1 MKRIL
6 LVIAIVATV
15 AGCAGAKR
23 DVELPDNSGAGA
35 DEMKSS
41 PCACRQL
48 DYDGRGFKW
57 VGA

>member
-6 LVIAIVATV
+6 LVFVVVATV
-15 AGCAGAKR
+15 AGCTSMSR
-23 DVELPDNSGAGA
+23 DVELPDNAGAGG

-41 PCACRQL
+41 PCACLPL
-48 DYDGRGFKW
+48 DYDGRGFAW